1 MVTEVAQLGARKA
14 QLLAGE
20 LFSSEMQSWGLLTHS
35 LSWEGHCT
43 HPRLPHVPAVLPC
56 YHAQPS
62 HQDNFK
68 SFWLTVE

>member
-35 LSWEGHCT
+35 
-43 HPRLPHVPAVLPC
+43 
-56 YHAQPS
+56 
-62 HQDNFK
+62 
-68 SFWLTVE
+68 